1 MGLFLNPDDVQLRDD
16 RCNPFY
22 IDKSLIISELNKL
35 LETDDNNVCVS
46 RPRRFGKTLAA
57 NMLAAYYTKGVDSH
71 DAFKGLKIE
80 SDSSFEEYINKY
92 NVLKLDAI
100 SFYYGRIKGQSS
112 MEKLISLVIPEFRE
126 QFTDL
131 VFPDTCNIAQAIRTV
146 YEEKKEQFVIII
158 DEYDVM
164 VREND
169 REEMEPYLNFLNG
182 LFKNSNLAPAIA
194 LSYVTGI
201 LPVIKCEV
209 QSKLNNFIER
219 SMLDAGS
226 FAPFMGFTKDEVRI
240 LAEKNGMDM
249 AELERWYDGY
259 CVDGVELYSPK
270 SVIEALKKRNAAT
283 IGRQQAHTMP

>member
-57 NMLAAYYTKGVDSH
+57 NMIAAYYTKGVDSH

-182 LFKNSNLAPAIA
+182 LFKNSN
-194 LSYVTGI
+194 
-201 LPVIKCEV
+201 
-209 QSKLNNFIER
+209 
-219 SMLDAGS
+219 
-226 FAPFMGFTKDEVRI
+226 
-240 LAEKNGMDM
+240 
-249 AELERWYDGY
+249 
-259 CVDGVELYSPK
+259 
-270 SVIEALKKRNAAT
+270 
-283 IGRQQAHTMP
+283 